1 VRPRQP
7 VAPPAAPADTDP
19 GLPIPRRGETAL
31 MRARALAVTGHLHD
45 AMSALDLVR
54 LTDPER
60 PDADRMRAEIQR
72 QLLALTAARG
82 ASVVR
87 ENDDGRRP

>member
-1 VRPRQP
+1 
-7 VAPPAAPADTDP
+7 
-19 GLPIPRRGETAL
+19 

-60 PDADRMRAEIQR
+60 PDADRLRAEIQR
-72 QLLALTAARG
+72 QLLALTAPPGGPA
-82 ASVVR
+82 VR
-87 ENDDGRRP
+87 ENDDGRLP